1 MMMKP
6 VLIAVRG
13 ILAAEGEC
21 VVFVRKEIAIARD
34 IEESAV
40 YQNVPAGSTL
50 IQTHVAEF

>member
-1 MMMKP
+1 MKP